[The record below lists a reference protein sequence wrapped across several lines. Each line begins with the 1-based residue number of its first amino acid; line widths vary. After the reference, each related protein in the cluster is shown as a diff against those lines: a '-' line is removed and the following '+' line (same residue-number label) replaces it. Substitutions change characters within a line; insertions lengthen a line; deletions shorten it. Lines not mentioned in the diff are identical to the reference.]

1 MSPNGAGFLVT
12 RMRGSGTDPDESLG
26 TAAAVWFSGTGGMG
40 AGKIAA
46 RPDVRVTKDAE
57 RLI

>member
-1 MSPNGAGFLVT
+1 
-12 RMRGSGTDPDESLG
+12 MRGGETVSGGSLG